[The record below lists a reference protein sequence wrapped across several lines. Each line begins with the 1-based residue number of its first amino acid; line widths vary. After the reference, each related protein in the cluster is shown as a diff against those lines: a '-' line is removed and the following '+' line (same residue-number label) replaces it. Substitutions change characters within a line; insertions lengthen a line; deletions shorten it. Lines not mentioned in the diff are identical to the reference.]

1 MTMRT
6 FSTYLLVGVV
16 AAVPAVSVARAQA
29 PASAAGVPATPN
41 NWDKE
46 YKSGMAAYNA
56 GSYREAE
63 TQLKAALKSTRD
75 FASNDP
81 KLMNTL
87 RDLAQVYRAQSKYA
101 EAEPLMERHLALKER
116 FLGKFHP
123 DLAKDLD
130 QLGRVCFAQMK
141 FVSAEAHFRR
151 ELTIMEKKFGPE
163 FLT

>member
-1 MTMRT
+1 
-6 FSTYLLVGVV
+6 
-16 AAVPAVSVARAQA
+16 
-29 PASAAGVPATPN
+29 
-41 NWDKE
+41 
-46 YKSGMAAYNA
+46 MAAYNA
-56 GSYREAE
+56 GNYREAE

-101 EAEPLMERHLALKER
+101 DAEPLMERHLALKER

-141 FVSAEAHFRR
+141 FVSAGSPFPPRTDHHGEEVRPRVPGSHPGSQQCGAILPGVEQVH
-151 ELTIMEKKFGPE
+151 
-163 FLT
+163 

>member
-1 MTMRT
+1 
-6 FSTYLLVGVV
+6 
-16 AAVPAVSVARAQA
+16 
-29 PASAAGVPATPN
+29 
-41 NWDKE
+41 
-46 YKSGMAAYNA
+46 MAAYNA
-56 GSYREAE
+56 GNYREAE

-141 FVSAEAHFRR
+141 FVSAEAYFRR

-163 FLT
+163 FLDLIPALTQRGAVLPGAEQVLLTPSRC